1 MIVRTFYRQV
11 VRYQEKK
18 TGFASFST
26 TFDALPQTMVK
37 SPHVAEKKKLTL
49 QDIAYPKRNH
59 NVLLDFRSDVIKVTR
74 MEEQGTVNVQL
85 NRPQKGNA
93 FDMSMW
99 IDFKKVFD
107 AINSDENSKVVVLG
121 GEGKNFSTGMD
132 LSVFAS
138 MQSISAAESC
148 EGRKRECLSHIIQYL
163 QDVISAPER
172 CAVPVI
178 CAISGHCT
186 GGAVDLATACD
197 LRYCTE
203 DAEFSIKE
211 TDLAMV
217 ADIGTL
223 QRLPKLIGDMQA
235 RELAYTGRKL
245 SGREAEKMGLVL
257 KCFSSHDEMM
267 TEVFSVAKSIS
278 EKSPLSIRGIKKT
291 ILYSRDHT
299 VDDSLNQ
306 VKLWNAAHLYS
317 DDLKAAMKAIFEKS
331 KPKFEKR

>member
-1 MIVRTFYRQV
+1 MIIRTFHRHFV
-11 VRYQEKK
+11 CHQENKK
-18 TGFASFST
+18 GLAPFST
-26 TFDALPQTMVK
+26 IFDALPQTMVQP
-37 SPHVAEKKKLTL
+37 PHDTGKKKLTL
-49 QDIAYPKRNH
+49 QDIAYPKRNP
-59 NVLLDFRSDVIKVTR
+59 NVLLDFRSDVIKVERTFD
-74 MEEQGTVNVQL
+74 GGIVNVRL

-93 FDMSMW
+93 FDMDMW

-107 AINSDENSKVVVLG
+107 MINSDENSKVVVLA
-121 GEGKNFSTGMD
+121 GEGKSFSTGMD

-163 QDVISAPER
+163 QDSISAPEH
-172 CAVPVI
+172 CEVPVI
-178 CAISGHCT
+178 CAISGYCT
-186 GGAVDLATACD
+186 GGAVDLVTACD

-223 QRLPKLIGDMQA
+223 QRVPKLIGDMQA

-257 KCFSSHDEMM
+257 KCFSSHDDMM
-267 TEVFSVAKSIS
+267 KEVFSVAKSIA

-291 ILYSRDHT
+291 ILYSRDHS

-306 VKLWNAAHLYS
+306 VKLWNAAHMYS
-317 DDLKAAMKAIFEKS
+317 DDLKAAMQALFQKS
-331 KPKFEKR
+331 KPKYEKK